1 MRSQKLTM
9 YIMAGLVLG
18 IVCGYALNAFLP
30 DAQTATQVA
39 GYISLL
45 SDIFLRLIKMIIGP
59 LVFCTLVVG
68 IAKMGTPEALGRIG
82 LKALAWFVCASLVS
96 LLLGM
101 LMVNMFA
108 PGVGLNLPLPDA
120 GTATNLKTSSLSLKE
135 FVTHLVPKSF
145 FEAMANNEILQIV
158 IFAIFFGIATVTV
171 PGTEALVKAIDRI
184 GHIVLRITG
193 YVMLFAP
200 IAVFGAITAIVTTQG
215 VGVLA
220 TYGTLLA
227 EYYMSL
233 GILWVLLFFVG
244 FAFLR
249 NGVFRLVKLIKDP
262 FLVAFSTAS
271 SEAAFPR
278 LMEQLERYPISE
290 KIVGFVLP
298 MGYSFNL
305 DGSMMYATFATLFL
319 AQAYGI
325 DLSIG
330 EQLVL
335 LLVLMVTSKGIAGVP
350 RSALVVV
357 AATLPQFN
365 IPEAG
370 VLLLFGVDQFF
381 DMGRAATNVV
391 GNGLATAVIAKWE
404 RDAPPMPEEVRE
416 EEEEEGR
423 VVAPVGVAS

>member
-9 YIMAGLVLG
+9 YIMGGLVLG
-18 IVCGYALNAFLP
+18 IACGYALNTVLP
-30 DAQTATQVA
+30 DPQTAARVA

-45 SDIFLRLIKMIIGP
+45 SDVFLRLIKMIIGP
-59 LVFCTLVVG
+59 LVFCTLVAG
-68 IAKMGTPEALGRIG
+68 IAKMGSPEALGRIG
-82 LKALAWFVCASLVS
+82 AKALLWFVTASVIS
-96 LLLGM
+96 LLIGLV
-101 LMVNMFA
+101 MVNLFA

-120 GTATNLKTSSLSLKE
+120 GTATNLKTGSLSLKD

-158 IFAIFFGIATVTV
+158 IFSIFFGVAAIAV
-171 PGTEALVKAIDRI
+171 PGTEPLIKAIDKL
-184 GHIVLRITG
+184 GHIVLRITN

-200 IAVFGAITAIVTTQG
+200 IAVFAAITAIITTQG
-215 VGVLA
+215 VGVLV
-220 TYGTLLA
+220 TYGTLLL
-227 EYYMSL
+227 EYYLSL
-233 GILWVLLFFVG
+233 GVLWLVLFMVGLFFLG
-244 FAFLR
+244 SGML
-249 NGVFRLVKLIKDP
+249 RLVKLVRDP
-262 FLVAFSTAS
+262 ILLAFSTAS

-278 LMEQLERYPISE
+278 LVEQLESYPISK

-319 AQAYGI
+319 AQAYGVP
-325 DLSIG
+325 LSIG

-350 RSALVVV
+350 RSSLVVV

-391 GNGLATAVIAKWE
+391 GNSLATAVIAKWE
-404 RDAPPMPEEVRE
+404 GDRAEAAKELVEDERE
-416 EEEEEGR
+416 GGPGP
-423 VVAPVGVAS
+423 AIATS

>member
-9 YIMAGLVLG
+9 YIMVALVLG
-18 IVCGYALNAFLP
+18 IAVGYVLNTTLA
-30 DAQTATQVA
+30 DQQTTAKVA

-59 LVFCTLVVG
+59 LVFCTLVAGV
-68 IAKMGTPEALGRIG
+68 AKMGTPEALGRIG
-82 LKALAWFVCASLVS
+82 VKALFYFICASIVS

-101 LMVNMFA
+101 LMVNFLQ
-108 PGVGLNLPLPDA
+108 PGVGLNLPLPDEH
-120 GTATNLKTSSLSLKE
+120 TATNLKTSSLTLKE

-145 FEAMANNEILQIV
+145 FEAMTNNEILQIV
-158 IFAIFFGIATVTV
+158 VFAIFFGIATLAV
-171 PGTEALVKAIDRI
+171 PGTEGLVKAIDKV
-184 GHIVLRITG
+184 GHIVLKITS

-200 IAVFGAITAIVTTQG
+200 IAVFGAITAVIATQG
-215 VGVLA
+215 VGVLVS
-220 TYGTLLA
+220 YGTLLV
-227 EYYMSL
+227 EYYVSL
-233 GILWVLLFFVG
+233 GLLWGILFLVG
-244 FAFLR
+244 FFFLKG
-249 NGVFRLVKLIKDP
+249 GVIRLLKLVRDP
-262 FLVAFSTAS
+262 LLLAFSTAS

-278 LMEQLERYPISE
+278 LVEQLERYPISE
-290 KIVGFVLP
+290 RIVGFVLP

-330 EQLVL
+330 TQLVM

-350 RSALVVV
+350 RSSLVVV

-370 VLLLFGVDQFF
+370 VLLLLGVDQFF
-381 DMGRAATNVV
+381 DMGRAATNVI
-391 GNGLATAVIAKWE
+391 GNSVATAVIAKWE
-404 RDAPPMPEEVRE
+404 HDEVQPADLIPEEAGLR
-416 EEEEEGR
+416 
-423 VVAPVGVAS
+423 APAPA

>member
-18 IVCGYALNAFLP
+18 IVVGYALNTWLP
-30 DAQTATQVA
+30 DQQSAAKVA

-59 LVFCTLVVG
+59 LVFCTLVAG

-82 LKALAWFVCASLVS
+82 VKALVYFVCASVIS

-101 LMVNMFA
+101 VMVNLFQ
-108 PGVGLNLPLPDA
+108 PGMGLKLPLPDEH
-120 GTATNLKTSSLSLKE
+120 TATNLKTSSLTLKE

-158 IFAIFFGIATVTV
+158 VFSVFFGIAALAV
-171 PGTEALVKAIDRI
+171 PGTEGLVKAIDKV
-184 GHIVLRITG
+184 GHIVLKITG

-200 IAVFGAITAIVTTQG
+200 IAVFGAIAAIITTQG
-215 VGVLA
+215 VGVLV

-227 EYYMSL
+227 EYYLSL
-233 GILWVLLFFVG
+233 GILWGIIIFVG
-244 FAFLR
+244 FVFLKG
-249 NGVFRLVKLIKDP
+249 GVIRLLRLVRDP
-262 FLVAFSTAS
+262 LLLAFSTAS

-278 LMEQLERYPISE
+278 LVEQLERYPISG

-305 DGSMMYATFATLFL
+305 DGSMMYATFATIFL

-330 EQLVL
+330 TQLVM

-350 RSALVVV
+350 RSSLVVV

-370 VLLLFGVDQFF
+370 VLLLFGVDHFF

-391 GNGLATAVIAKWE
+391 GNGVATAVIAKWE
-404 RDAPPMPEEVRE
+404 HDRVETAEVLPEEVAIPAGAR
-416 EEEEEGR
+416 
-423 VVAPVGVAS
+423 A

>member
-1 MRSQKLTM
+1 MRSQRLTM
-9 YIMAGLVLG
+9 FIMAGLVLG
-18 IVCGYALNAFLP
+18 IAVGYALNTMLP
-30 DAQTATQVA
+30 DAQAAARVA

-59 LVFCTLVVG
+59 LVFCTLVAG

-82 LKALAWFVCASLVS
+82 LKALVWFVCASVVS
-96 LLLGM
+96 LVLGM
-101 LMVNMFA
+101 VIVNLFQ

-120 GTATNLKTSSLSLKE
+120 GVATNLKTSSLSLKE

-158 IFAIFFGIATVTV
+158 VFSIFFGVAAAMV
-171 PGTEALVKAIDRI
+171 PGTESLVKAIDRV
-184 GHIVLRITG
+184 GHIILRVTS

-200 IAVFGAITAIVTTQG
+200 IAVFAAIAAVITTQG
-215 VGVLA
+215 AGVLY
-220 TYGTLLA
+220 TYGTLLV
-227 EYYMSL
+227 EYYIGL
-233 GILWVLLFFVG
+233 AVLWLILFLVG
-244 FAFLR
+244 LAILKG
-249 NGVFRLVKLIKDP
+249 GVFRLIKLVKDP
-262 FLVAFSTAS
+262 FLLAFSTAS

-278 LMEQLERYPISE
+278 LVEQLERYPISQ

-325 DLSIG
+325 ELSWG
-330 EQLVL
+330 AQLTM

-381 DMGRAATNVV
+381 DMGRAATNVL
-391 GNGLATAVIAKWE
+391 GNGLATAVMAKWE
-404 RDAPPMPEEVRE
+404 GDAPPMPEEAL
-416 EEEEEGR
+416 EEEGAI
-423 VVAPVGVAS
+423 APARAAS

>member
-9 YIMAGLVLG
+9 YIMAALVLG
-18 IVCGYALNAFLP
+18 IAVGYVLNTTLA
-30 DAQTATQVA
+30 DQQTAAKVA

-59 LVFCTLVVG
+59 LVFCTLVAGV
-68 IAKMGTPEALGRIG
+68 AKMGTPEALGRIG
-82 LKALAWFVCASLVS
+82 VKALFYFICASVIS

-101 LMVNMFA
+101 MMVNILQ
-108 PGVGLNLPLPDA
+108 PGVGLNLPLPDEH
-120 GTATNLKTSSLSLKE
+120 TATNLKTSSLTLKE

-145 FEAMANNEILQIV
+145 FEAMTNNEILQIV
-158 IFAIFFGIATVTV
+158 VFAIFFGIATLAV
-171 PGTEALVKAIDRI
+171 PGTEGLVKAIDKV
-184 GHIVLRITG
+184 GHIVLKITS

-200 IAVFGAITAIVTTQG
+200 IAVFGAITAVITTQG
-215 VGVLA
+215 VGVLVS
-220 TYGTLLA
+220 YGTLLA
-227 EYYMSL
+227 EYFLSL
-233 GILWVLLFFVG
+233 GLLWGILIFVG
-244 FAFLR
+244 FLFLKG
-249 NGVFRLVKLIKDP
+249 GVIRLLKLVRDP
-262 FLVAFSTAS
+262 FLLAFSTAS

-278 LMEQLERYPISE
+278 LVEQLERYPISE
-290 KIVGFVLP
+290 RIVGFVLP

-330 EQLVL
+330 TQLVM

-350 RSALVVV
+350 RSSLVVV

-370 VLLLFGVDQFF
+370 VLLLLGVDQFF

-391 GNGLATAVIAKWE
+391 GNAVATAVIAKWE
-404 RDAPPMPEEVRE
+404 HDQVEPAEVLPEEAAMR
-416 EEEEEGR
+416 
-423 VVAPVGVAS
+423 APAPA

>member
-9 YIMAGLVLG
+9 YIMVGLVLG
-18 IVCGYALNAFLP
+18 IACGYVLNAFLP
-30 DAQTATQVA
+30 DPQTAARVA
-39 GYISLL
+39 GYVSLL

-59 LVFCTLVVG
+59 LVFCTLVAG
-68 IAKMGTPEALGRIG
+68 IAKMGSPEALGRIG
-82 LKALAWFVCASLVS
+82 AKALGWFICASVVS
-96 LLLGM
+96 LLIGLV
-101 LMVNMFA
+101 MVNLFA

-120 GTATNLKTSSLSLKE
+120 GTATNLKTSSLSLKD

-158 IFAIFFGIATVTV
+158 VFSIFFGVAALAV
-171 PGTEALVKAIDRI
+171 PGTEPLVKAIDKL
-184 GHIVLRITG
+184 GHIVLRITN

-200 IAVFGAITAIVTTQG
+200 IAVFAAITAIITTQG
-215 VGVLA
+215 VGVLV

-227 EYYMSL
+227 EYYFSL
-233 GILWVLLFFVG
+233 GVLWLVLFVVGLFFLG
-244 FAFLR
+244 
-249 NGVFRLVKLIKDP
+249 GGMIRLVKLVRDP
-262 FLVAFSTAS
+262 ILLAFSTAS

-278 LMEQLERYPISE
+278 LVEQLESYPISK

-305 DGSMMYATFATLFL
+305 DGSMMYCTFATLFL

-325 DLSIG
+325 NLSVG

-350 RSALVVV
+350 RSSLVVV

-391 GNGLATAVIAKWE
+391 GNSLATAVIAKWE
-404 RDAPPMPEEVRE
+404 GDRAEAVKELAE
-416 EEEEEGR
+416 EEASGTAPA
-423 VVAPVGVAS
+423 VAAS

>member
-9 YIMAGLVLG
+9 YIMGGLVLG
-18 IVCGYALNAFLP
+18 IACGYALNTLLP
-30 DAQTATQVA
+30 DQQTAARVA

-59 LVFCTLVVG
+59 LVFCTLVAG
-68 IAKMGTPEALGRIG
+68 IAKMGSPEALGRIG
-82 LKALAWFVCASLVS
+82 GKALLWFICASLLS
-96 LLLGM
+96 LLIGM
-101 LMVNMFA
+101 VMVNLFA
-108 PGVGLNLPLPDA
+108 PGAGLNLPLPEA
-120 GTATNLKTSSLSLKE
+120 GTATNLKTSSLSLKD

-145 FEAMANNEILQIV
+145 FEAMADNEILQIV
-158 IFAIFFGIATVTV
+158 VFSVFFGVALVGV
-171 PGTEALVKAIDRI
+171 PGTEPLVKAIEKL
-184 GHIVLRITG
+184 GHVILRVTN

-200 IAVFGAITAIVTTQG
+200 IAVFAAITAIITTQG
-215 VGVLA
+215 VGVLL

-227 EYYMSL
+227 EYYLSL
-233 GILWVLLFFVG
+233 GVLWTVLFLIGLLFLG
-244 FAFLR
+244 R
-249 NGVFRLVKLIKDP
+249 GMFRLMKLARDP
-262 FLVAFSTAS
+262 FLLAFSTAS

-278 LMEQLERYPISE
+278 LVEALESYPISK

-319 AQAYGI
+319 AQAYGV

-330 EQLVL
+330 QQVVL

-381 DMGRAATNVV
+381 DMGRSATNVI
-391 GNGLATAVIAKWE
+391 GNSLATAVIAKWE
-404 RDAPPMPEEVRE
+404 GDRAEAMQELIEDEK
-416 EEEEEGR
+416 EGGPGP
-423 VVAPVGVAS
+423 AIATS

>member
-18 IVCGYALNAFLP
+18 IACGYALNTLLP
-30 DAQTATQVA
+30 DQQTATRVA

-59 LVFCTLVVG
+59 LVFCTLVAG
-68 IAKMGTPEALGRIG
+68 IAKMGTPDALGRIG
-82 LKALAWFVCASLVS
+82 AKALAWFICASLIS
-96 LLLGM
+96 LLIGM
-101 LMVNMFA
+101 VMVNLLA
-108 PGVGLNLPLPDA
+108 PGAGLNLPLPDA
-120 GTATNLKTSSLSLKE
+120 GTATNLKTSSLSLKD

-145 FEAMANNEILQIV
+145 FEAMADNEILQIV
-158 IFAIFFGIATVTV
+158 VFSVFFGIALLGV
-171 PGTEALVKAIDRI
+171 PGTEPLIKAIEKL
-184 GHIVLRITG
+184 GHVILRVTN

-200 IAVFGAITAIVTTQG
+200 IAVFAAITAIITTQG
-215 VGVLA
+215 IGVLV

-227 EYYMSL
+227 EYYLSL
-233 GILWVLLFFVG
+233 GILWLVLFLIGLLFLG
-244 FAFLR
+244 A
-249 NGVFRLVKLIKDP
+249 GMIRLLKLVRDP
-262 FLVAFSTAS
+262 FLLAFSTAS

-278 LMEQLERYPISE
+278 LVEQLESYPISK

-319 AQAYGI
+319 AQAYGVE
-325 DLSIG
+325 LAIG
-330 EQLVL
+330 QQMVL

-381 DMGRAATNVV
+381 DMGRSATNVI
-391 GNGLATAVIAKWE
+391 GNSLATAVIAKWE
-404 RDAPPMPEEVRE
+404 GDQTEAMKELIEDERE
-416 EEEEEGR
+416 G
-423 VVAPVGVAS
+423 GVDPAIATS

>member
-9 YIMAGLVLG
+9 YIMGGLVLG
-18 IVCGYALNAFLP
+18 VVCGYALNTMLP
-30 DAQTATQVA
+30 DTQTAAQVA

-82 LKALAWFVCASLVS
+82 LKALAWFFCASVVS

-101 LMVNMFA
+101 VMVNMFA

-158 IFAIFFGIATVTV
+158 VFSVFFGVAAVTV
-171 PGTEALVKAIDRI
+171 PGTEPLVKAIDRV
-184 GHIVLRITG
+184 GHIILRVTD

-200 IAVFGAITAIVTTQG
+200 IAVFAAITAVITTQG
-215 VGVLA
+215 IGVLA
-220 TYGTLLA
+220 TYGTLLV
-227 EYYMSL
+227 EYFMSL
-233 GILWVLLFFVG
+233 GVLWALLFFVG
-244 FAFLR
+244 FVLLR
-249 NGVFRLVKLIKDP
+249 DGVFRLAKLVKDP
-262 FLVAFSTAS
+262 LLLAFSTAS

-278 LMEQLERYPISE
+278 LVEQLERYPISE

-325 DLSIG
+325 DLSLG
-330 EQLVL
+330 QQLTMLLVL
-335 LLVLMVTSKGIAGVP
+335 LVTSKGIAGVP

-391 GNGLATAVIAKWE
+391 GNSVATAVMAKWE
-404 RDAPPMPEEVRE
+404 GDVPPMPEEVLKE
-416 EEEEEGR
+416 EAA
-423 VVAPVGVAS
+423 VAPVGVAS